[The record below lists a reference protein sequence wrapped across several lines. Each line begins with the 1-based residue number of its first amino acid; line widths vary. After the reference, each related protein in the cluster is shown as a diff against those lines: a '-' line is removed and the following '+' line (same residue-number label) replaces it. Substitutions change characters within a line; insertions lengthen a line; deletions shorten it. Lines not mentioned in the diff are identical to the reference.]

1 MKYYF
6 APLEGLTTYIFRNL
20 HSKYYPGIDKYYTP
34 FIVPAQKRNFR
45 TREMNEILPEHNEG
59 KYVVPQIL
67 TNTADSFLKLAGEL
81 KKMGYTEVNLNLGCP
96 SGTVVSSGKGAGFL
110 AEPDMLDSFLYEIF
124 SKCDIGI
131 TIKTRIGKMD
141 REEFPTLLDIYN
153 KYEFE
158 ELIIHPRVR
167 EQFYKGMPDM
177 DSFDYAVANSKNTL
191 CYNGDIVDK
200 RTYDV
205 FTGKYNNVDRIM
217 IGRGLIGNPGLVTQI
232 KDNSDVDYKKL
243 KEFHDELLSIY
254 KEHLFGDI
262 NVLNKLKEIWF
273 YMIDLFPDC
282 EKQYKKIKKSK
293 HIEEYI
299 MIVNG
304 IFSCV

>member
-45 TREMNEILPEHNEG
+45 TRELNEILPEHNEG

-67 TNTADSFLKLAGEL
+67 TNNAESFLKLATEL
-81 KKMGYTEVNLNLGCP
+81 EKMGYKEVNLNLGCP

-110 AEPDMLDSFLYEIF
+110 AEPDKLDEFLYEIF
-124 SKCDIGI
+124 SKCNISI
-131 TIKTRIGKMD
+131 TIKTRIGKMNKD
-141 REEFPTLLDIYN
+141 EFPHLLDIYN
-153 KYEFE
+153 KYSFE
-158 ELIIHPRVR
+158 ELIIHPRIR
-167 EQFYKGMPDM
+167 EQFYSGMPDM
-177 DSFDYAVANSKNTL
+177 TSFDYAVKNSKNKL
-191 CYNGDIVDK
+191 CYNGNIVDK
-200 RTYDV
+200 ITYNS
-205 FTGKYNNVDRIM
+205 FAEKYENIDRIM
-217 IGRGLIGNPGLVTQI
+217 VGRGLIGNPGLITQI
-232 KDNSDVDYKKL
+232 KNDSDVDYEKL
-243 KEFHDELLSIY
+243 KEFHSELLSIY

-273 YMIDLFPDC
+273 YMIDLFPGC

-293 HIEEYI
+293 HIEEYEV
-299 MIVNG
+299 IVSE

>member
-34 FIVPAQKRNFR
+34 FIVPAEKRNFR

-67 TNTADSFLKLAGEL
+67 TNRADSFIKLATEL

-110 AEPDMLDSFLYEIF
+110 AEPESLDEFLYEIF
-124 SKCDIGI
+124 SKCDINI

-141 REEFPTLLDIYN
+141 REEFPRLLEIYN
-153 KYEFE
+153 KYAFD
-158 ELIIHPRVR
+158 ELIIHPRIR
-167 EQFYKGMPDM
+167 EQFYNGVPDM
-177 DSFDYAVANSKNTL
+177 ESFNYAIDNSKNIL
-191 CYNGDIVDK
+191 CYNGDIVDVDSFN
-200 RTYDV
+200 T
-205 FTGKYNNVDRIM
+205 FTGKCPNISRVM
-217 IGRGLIGNPGLVTQI
+217 IGRGLIRNPGLVNQI
-232 KDNSDVDYKKL
+232 VGNTDIDYVKL

-254 KEHLFGDI
+254 QEHLFGDI

-273 YMIDLFPDC
+273 YMIELFPNCD
-282 EKQYKKIKKSK
+282 KQYKKIKKSK

-299 MIVNG
+299 MVVNG
-304 IFSCV
+304 IFACV